1 MAIRADVIRA
11 ALTRYSAGER
21 FRILSAINDA
31 LDREGLREMDADEED
46 EVMASWAIDL
56 LPFSTCSIP
65 KPDMTVDDE
74 DAELAS
80 L

>member
-1 MAIRADVIRA
+1 MIPRTDVIRA

-21 FRILSAINDA
+21 LRILSFINDA

-56 LPFSTCSIP
+56 LPYTASTIP
-65 KPDMTVDDE
+65 TPDLIDDQDPE
-74 DAELAS
+74 PAIAS
-80 L
+80 